1 MEIIG
6 VFESITFLGIVKFLI
21 CVLLGVYG
29 VFSMLMMKQIQAMTR
44 AVQMRDDF
52 MIRILGLL
60 NFVFAIVVLILALVI
75 L

>member
-1 MEIIG
+1 M
-6 VFESITFLGIVKFLI
+6 FESITFLGIVKFLI
-21 CVLLGVYG
+21 CVLLGVYA

-52 MIRILGLL
+52 MIRVLGLL